1 MIYQSIKQSKVSFQK
16 IHLILL
22 IIFYLGFL
30 VHLTNFEY
38 LLAPDSTEYL
48 RLAEEIKSGEFFQKE
63 YDLNKG
69 FWLARK
75 RPPLYSFLLAGL
87 SFIFSDIIFW
97 GHVLSILFSIGS
109 LISIYYLGE
118 KYLCRGAGIFAG
130 YLFIFNPLILRYAS
144 FILREPF
151 FTFIYILFY
160 ILAFLQM
167 RKKNFF
173 MSFLTGILSAIA
185 YNIKEAGLGLFLIL
199 LFFSVFYWSFF
210 SPTPKKRLIFLSFAL
225 ILGFL
230 TFSFP
235 FWFHI
240 KIHTGKWSLSPR
252 ISIHLIKTNALSN
265 SSQFM
270 YSSKNVIKASCPL
283 NRLLLN
289 KYYKRKLTISGDYFY
304 QFIKNISEI
313 IFGGIFLHF
322 FFLIKEK
329 KNEEIFFSTFFLSG
343 IIQLILSYGFFT
355 PRMVTERYVYPVLP
369 LGMLLGSSGWK
380 KLSNLIL
387 LRLKHLPEQKIKNWE
402 FILIFIFIIYF
413 IDQKPAFFRVIRY
426 LTDLENHSEIIAK
439 KVAEI
444 FKSSYLIGDSK
455 KIVLSYYQYFPYYFN
470 SDFIRIPNTYPELKS
485 LIEASKADYLY
496 VDSIVLKKRRP
507 LLINLIL
514 GYQPPPEY
522 QVYPLKKN
530 KFLIVQNS
538 MSSGEKKPFNYKIA
552 FSKFFPQYH
561 RIITIY
567 DLKSSK
573 NYDKIKST
581 SINEMQNLMI
591 SFYDSNNLTMAIYY
605 ANNILKLEPDNLSA
619 IKVLFNSYWKIYNS
633 LKFAKSDYIICDFLV
648 YDLHKYAN
656 ILLTREPSNQK
667 LKLIY
672 KDLESDIANIQKICK
687 QQ

>member
-1 MIYQSIKQSKVSFQK
+1 MKHLTIKQFKISFQK
-16 IHLILL
+16 IHLIFL

-48 RLAEEIKSGEFFQKE
+48 RLAEEIKSGEFFQIE

-97 GHVLSILFSIGS
+97 GHVLSVLFSIGS
-109 LISIYYLGE
+109 LISIHYLGE
-118 KYLCRGAGIFAG
+118 KYLCRGAGVFAG

-160 ILAFLQM
+160 ILAFHQM
-167 RKKNFF
+167 RKKIFS

-185 YNIKEAGLGLFLIL
+185 YNIKEVGLGLFLIL
-199 LFFSVFYWSFF
+199 FFFSIFYWSFF
-210 SPTPKKRLIFLSFAL
+210 SATTKKRLLFLSFAL

-235 FWFHI
+235 FWLHI

-252 ISIHLIKTNALSN
+252 TSIHLIKNNALSN

-270 YSSKNVIKASCPL
+270 YSGKSVIKASCTL
-283 NRLLLN
+283 NRLLSN
-289 KYYKRKLTISGDYFY
+289 KYYFFKRNITISGDYFY
-304 QFIKNISEI
+304 QFIKRISEI
-313 IFGGIFLHF
+313 ILGGILLHF

-329 KNEEIFFSTFFLSG
+329 KNEKIFFSIFLLSG

-355 PRMVTERYVYPVLP
+355 PRMITERYVYPVLP

-387 LRLKHLPEQKIKNWE
+387 LRLKHLSEKKIKNWE
-402 FILIFIFIIYF
+402 FFLIFIFIIYF
-413 IDQKPAFFRVIRY
+413 IDQKPTFFRVIRY
-426 LTDLENHSEIIAK
+426 LTDLENHSEIPAK
-439 KVAEI
+439 KIAEI
-444 FKSSYLIGDSK
+444 LKSSYLIGDSK
-455 KIVLSYYQYFPYYFN
+455 KMVLSYYQYFPYYFN
-470 SDFIRIPNTYPELKS
+470 SGFIRIPDTYQELKS
-485 LIEASKADYLY
+485 LIETSKADYLY
-496 VDSIVLKKRRP
+496 IDSAVIKKHRP

-514 GYQPPPEY
+514 GYEPSSEY
-522 QVYPLKKN
+522 QVHHFTKDKY
-530 KFLIVQNS
+530 LIIQNS
-538 MSSGEKKPFNYKIA
+538 ISLSEKKLFNYKIV

-573 NYDKIKST
+573 NYDKIKFI
-581 SINEMQNLMI
+581 SINEMENLMI
-591 SFYDSNNLTMAIYY
+591 
-605 ANNILKLEPDNLSA
+605 NLSA

-633 LKFAKSDYIICDFLV
+633 LKLIKSDYIICDFLV

-672 KDLESDIANIQKICK
+672 KDLESDIADIQEICK
-687 QQ
+687 Q